1 VVANRT
7 LDTAASLGD
16 STRARRDSQLM
27 SIQVAP
33 LRARTPEYVSDRDEP
48 LRAGDLAAAR
58 YVDREIGISHESA
71 TLCAEVAGRAFR
83 EGRTLVAGVL
93 GRFAAEFIKEAAQ
106 LAQASVP
113 EVRWPPPLPWELECD
128 ADLDE
133 WIKTVDESLRHSE
146 RTLRW
151 IASRPD
157 LPALAR
163 VTFDALADACRA
175 RQQLLLA
182 CSEIDR

>member
-1 VVANRT
+1 
-7 LDTAASLGD
+7 LGD
-16 STRARRDSQLM
+16 STRTRRDSHVM
-27 SIQVAP
+27 SIQMAP
-33 LRARTPEYVSDRDEP
+33 LRVRPREYGSDRDEP
-48 LRAGDLAAAR
+48 LRAVDLTAAR
-58 YVDREIGISHESA
+58 YVDREIGIAHETAS
-71 TLCAEVAGRAFR
+71 LCAEVAGRAFL

-93 GRFAAEFIKEAAQ
+93 SRFAAEFIKEAAQ

-113 EVRWPPPLPWELECD
+113 EVRWPRPLPWELECD

-175 RQQLLLA
+175 RQQLFLV